1 MNNEEKEKDGATCCL
16 TLPLKLEKWQ
26 SDHLE
31 KRFEIARQLYNTLVH
46 AELKRIHRI
55 ERMPEYREIERL
67 IEATTD
73 KKEKWALKNQK
84 KQFLRKNGINRNTF
98 TTDMK
103 RLYKHFNDNIGSNVA
118 QHGIVSQVLTAFEK
132 VYIENQSGE
141 VHFKKPGDLRSV
153 QGYSQKES
161 GGKEIMFRNG
171 KIIWTQQENDDRK
184 KSPKYQQR
192 KKRQNYK
199 GVKGIAREF
208 PVAFSKNNP
217 YEAEMLT
224 KHVKFVRIL
233 RKDGKTKPHWYAQLV
248 LEGKPAIKRDPAS
261 GAPKHPV
268 GHGVVGIDIGTRT
281 LAYSTDKEVN
291 LLELADRVQNIEQEK
306 RRLQRKM
313 DRSRRAMNPENYNS
327 DGTFKRGVK
336 LTRNKSKRYR
346 RIQHQLAMIQHHQA
360 DIRKQQHNELANY
373 LLTLGD
379 CFFVE
384 NMSYCDLV
392 HRANKTEISEKT
404 GRYKRKK
411 RFGKSIANKAPA
423 MLITMLK
430 QKCQSRGLK
439 GVKEVDTH
447 VRASQYN
454 HQTDT
459 CIEKALENRWN
470 VMPDGERIQRDL
482 YSAFLLQ
489 HCKQGLPEYNRK
501 ELKKEFGEELYR
513 VFDREA
519 LQRDYP
525 QFVAYHHMTIQRLSE
540 LPHTIPSMGI
550 RRIIS

>member
-1 MNNEEKEKDGATCCL
+1 MGWKSKGRGGTLVDNEEKKEDGATCCL

-55 ERMPEYREIERL
+55 ERMPEYREIERQ

-153 QGYSQKES
+153 QGYSQKKS
-161 GGKEIMFRNG
+161 GGVEIMFREG
-171 KIIWTQQENDDRK
+171 KIIWNQQGNNDRK
-184 KSPKYQQR
+184 
-192 KKRQNYK
+192 
-199 GVKGIAREF
+199 GVAREF
-208 PVAFSKNNP
+208 PLKLSPDNS
-217 YEAEMLT
+217 YEAEMLK

-233 RKDGKTKPHWYAQLV
+233 RNEGKTKPHWYAQLV

-281 LAYSTDKEVN
+281 LAYSTDSKVD
-291 LLELADRVQNIEQEK
+291 LIELADRVQNTEQEK
-306 RRLQRKM
+306 MLLQRKL
-313 DRSRRAMNPENYNS
+313 DRSRRATNPENYKP
-327 DGTFKRGVK
+327 DGTIKKGVK

-346 RIQHQLAMIQHHQA
+346 KIQHQLAMLQHRQA
-360 DIRKQQHNELANY
+360 DIRKRQHNELANY

-384 NMSYCDLV
+384 DMDY
-392 HRANKTEISEKT
+392 RALTRKAKKTEISEKT

-411 RFGKSIANKAPA
+411 RFGKSIANKAPS
-423 MLITMLK
+423 MLIALLD
-430 QKCQSRGLK
+430 QKCKSLNLE
-439 GVKEVDTH
+439 GVKKVDTA
-447 VRASQYN
+447 VKASQYN
-454 HQTDT
+454 HQTDE
-459 CIEKALENRWN
+459 CKAKELKERWN
-470 VMPDGERIQRDL
+470 IMPDGERIQRDL

-489 HCKQGLPEYNRK
+489 HCRRDLPEYNRK
-501 ELKKEFGEELYR
+501 KLQEAFGNEVYR

-525 QFVAYHHMTIQRLSE
+525 KFVEYHRETIQRLSA
-540 LPHTIPSMGI
+540 LPKTIASMGI

>member
-153 QGYSQKES
+153 QGYSQKKS
-161 GGKEIMFRNG
+161 GGVEIMFREG
-171 KIIWTQQENDDRK
+171 KIIWNQQGNNDRK
-184 KSPKYQQR
+184 
-192 KKRQNYK
+192 
-199 GVKGIAREF
+199 GVAREF
-208 PVAFSKNNP
+208 PLKLSPDNS
-217 YEAEMLT
+217 YEAEMLK

-233 RKDGKTKPHWYAQLV
+233 RKEGKTKPHWYAQLV
-248 LEGKPAIKRDPAS
+248 LEGKPTVKRDPIS

-281 LAYSTDKEVN
+281 LAYSTDSEVN

-336 LTRNKSKRYR
+336 
-346 RIQHQLAMIQHHQA
+346 
-360 DIRKQQHNELANY
+360 
-373 LLTLGD
+373 LTLGD

-489 HCKQGLPEYNRK
+489 HCKQGLPEYDRK

>member
-1 MNNEEKEKDGATCCL
+1 MGWKSKGRGGTLVDNEEKKEDGATCCL

-153 QGYSQKES
+153 QGYSQKKS
-161 GGKEIMFRNG
+161 GGVEIMFREG
-171 KIIWTQQENDDRK
+171 KIIWNQQGNNDRK
-184 KSPKYQQR
+184 
-192 KKRQNYK
+192 
-199 GVKGIAREF
+199 GVAREF
-208 PVAFSKNNP
+208 PLKLSPDNS
-217 YEAEMLT
+217 YEAEMLK

-248 LEGKPAIKRDPAS
+248 LEGTPVAKYDPIS

>member
-1 MNNEEKEKDGATCCL
+1 MGWKSKGRGGTLVDNEEKKEDGATCCL

-153 QGYSQKES
+153 QGYSQKKS
-161 GGKEIMFRNG
+161 GGVEIMFREG
-171 KIIWTQQENDDRK
+171 KIIWNQQGNNDRK
-184 KSPKYQQR
+184 
-192 KKRQNYK
+192 
-199 GVKGIAREF
+199 GVAREF
-208 PVAFSKNNP
+208 PLKLSPDNS
-217 YEAEMLT
+217 YEAEMLK

-233 RKDGKTKPHWYAQLV
+233 RKEGKTKPHWYAQLV

-281 LAYSTDKEVN
+281 LAYSADSKVD
-291 LLELADRVQNIEQEK
+291 LIELADRVQNIEQEK
-306 RRLQRKM
+306 LLLQRKL
-313 DRSRRAMNPENYNS
+313 DRSRRATNPENYKP
-327 DGTFKRGVK
+327 DGTIKKGVK
-336 LTRNKSKRYR
+336 LTWNNSKRYK
-346 RIQHQLAMIQHHQA
+346 RIQHQYAMIQHHQA
-360 DIRKQQHNELANY
+360 DIRKQQHNELVNY

-430 QKCQSRGLK
+430 QKCQSRGLE
-439 GVKEVDTH
+439 GVKEVDRH

-489 HCKQGLPEYNRK
+489 HYRRDLPEYNRE
-501 ELKKEFGEELYR
+501 ELQKEFGEELYR

>member
-1 MNNEEKEKDGATCCL
+1 MDNEEKKEDGATCCL

-208 PVAFSKNNP
+208 PVVFSKNNP

-281 LAYSTDKEVN
+281 LAYSADSKVD
-291 LLELADRVQNIEQEK
+291 LIELADRVQNIEQEK
-306 RRLQRKM
+306 LLLQRKL
-313 DRSRRAMNPENYNS
+313 DRSRRATNPENYKP
-327 DGTFKRGVK
+327 DGTIKKGVK

-346 RIQHQLAMIQHHQA
+346 KIQHQLAMLQHRQA
-360 DIRKQQHNELANY
+360 DIRKRQHNELANY

-384 NMSYCDLV
+384 DMDY
-392 HRANKTEISEKT
+392 RALTRKAKKTEISEKT

-411 RFGKSIANKAPA
+411 RFGKSIANKAPS
-423 MLITMLK
+423 MLIALLD
-430 QKCQSRGLK
+430 QKCKSLNLE
-439 GVKEVDTH
+439 GVKKVDTA
-447 VRASQYN
+447 VKASQYN
-454 HQTDT
+454 HQTDE
-459 CIEKALENRWN
+459 CKAKELKERWN
-470 VMPDGERIQRDL
+470 IMPDGERIQRDL

-489 HCKQGLPEYNRK
+489 HCKRGLPEYNRK
-501 ELKKEFGEELYR
+501 KLQETFGNELYR

-525 QFVAYHHMTIQRLSE
+525 KFVEYHRKTIQRLSA
-540 LPHTIPSMGI
+540 LPKTIASMGI